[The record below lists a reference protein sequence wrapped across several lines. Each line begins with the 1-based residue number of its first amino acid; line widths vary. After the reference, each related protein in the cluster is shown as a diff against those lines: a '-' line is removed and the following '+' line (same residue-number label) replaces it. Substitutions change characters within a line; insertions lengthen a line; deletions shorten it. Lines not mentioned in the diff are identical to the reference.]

1 MKEEI
6 TEVSDEQLASL
17 VAGEFSEEAYTELF
31 QRYKAKVYA
40 WCYNYTHNEEDAV
53 DLAQEIF
60 VKIFRKISTFRGR
73 ARFSTWVYSV
83 TRNHCLEQLTKKRT
97 TWRKRMLSTEEN
109 VFGEISE
116 KNRIEE
122 IELVRDV
129 ERILE
134 KAGEYMKEDELEA
147 FVLHYRDGFT
157 IKEITRIL
165 RCENVSGARTL
176 IQNARRK
183 FSGMIMEEGLG

>member
-1 MKEEI
+1 LKEEI

-17 VAGEFSEEAYTELF
+17 VAEEVSEEACTELF
-31 QRYKAKVYA
+31 QRYKAKIYA
-40 WCYNYTHNEEDAV
+40 WCFNYTHNEEDAV

-60 VKIFRKISTFRGR
+60 VKIFRKISTFRKR
-73 ARFSTWVYSV
+73 SRFSTWVYSV
-83 TRNHCLEQLTKKRT
+83 TRNHCLEQLSKKRT
-97 TWRKRMLSTEEN
+97 IWRRRMLSTEEN
-109 VFGEISE
+109 SLAEISE
-116 KNRIEE
+116 RDTIGE
-122 IELVRDV
+122 IELTWHV
-129 ERILE
+129 ERILQ
-134 KAGEYMKEDELEA
+134 KACEYMKEDELEA

-157 IKEITRIL
+157 IKEVTRIL